1 MKIYKLL
8 ILLLV
13 ITGIYSCTEYLDN
26 GKNTTGPE
34 PVETPEFVAGLADD
48 SIKYYVGDT
57 IVLKATLNEVDV
69 TSTTIFKVNG
79 IELKRDYSPKN
90 GNIYIA
96 KNLGE
101 HSVVATLDEFMDN
114 FTFTIIEEEEEPTG
128 NRIEYDG
135 EFYPVS
141 ETLWILHVEDGEPEY
156 FKDEDDN
163 LFTLWGMISSEYDS
177 NDEVLHEFVTFAYIP
192 LDGQNIAL
200 PYQNP
205 AEMIHVGGGY
215 VTINGNDV
223 FDTEDANYNFAGTGN
238 TMPDFNSN
246 PPVGAANYTG
256 LATGENKEAELFWEG
271 DYYYTE
277 TDLTGAKGT
286 KAKNTKSLISDI
298 QSLSLPKSQIKNLK
312 ITK

>member
-8 ILLLV
+8 ILLLAV
-13 ITGIYSCTEYLDN
+13 TGLHSCTEYLDN
-26 GKNTTGPE
+26 GKNNTGPE
-34 PVETPEFVAGLADD
+34 PGEVPEFVAGLADE

-57 IVLKATLNEVDV
+57 VVLKATLNDVDV

-79 IELKRDYSPKN
+79 IELKRDYNPKN
-90 GNIYIA
+90 GNIYVA
-96 KNLGE
+96 KNIGE
-101 HSVVATLDEFMDN
+101 HSVVATLDDFMDS
-114 FTFTIIEEEEEPTG
+114 FTFTILKKEGEEPTG
-128 NRIEYDG
+128 NRIEY
-135 EFYPVS
+135 ENKAYPVS

-177 NDEVLHEFVTFAYIP
+177 NDEVLHQFVTFAYIP

-200 PYQNP
+200 PYQA

-223 FDTEDANYNFAGTGN
+223 FNTGNVIYNFAGTGN
-238 TMPDFNSN
+238 TMPDFNST
-246 PPVGAANYTG
+246 PPVGTANYTG
-256 LATGENKEAELFWEG
+256 LATGQNKEAELFWEG
-271 DYYYTE
+271 DYYYLE
-277 TDLTGAKGT
+277 INLTGSKGA

-298 QSLSLPKSQIKNLK
+298 QSLPKSQIKNLK